1 LHWAGCPIDGIEY
14 LDTNMAEDL
23 VVTILRNALQLEDDC
38 VLTDATRL
46 EEIPAMDSLGQVRLV
61 MEIERVLDDRL
72 SMDEILGI
80 ESLGNIRA
88 LLAAK
93 GKLSV
98 EC

>member
-1 LHWAGCPIDGIEY
+1 MTEH
-14 LDTNMAEDL
+14 NMAEDL

-38 VLTDATRL
+38 ALTDATRL
-46 EEIPAMDSLGQVRLV
+46 EDIPAMDSLGQVRLV
-61 MEIERVLDDRL
+61 MEIERILDDRL

-88 LLAAK
+88 LLASK

>member
-1 LHWAGCPIDGIEY
+1 
-14 LDTNMAEDL
+14 MAEDP
-23 VVTILRNALQLEDDC
+23 VVAILRNALQLEDDC
-38 VLTDATRL
+38 ALSDQTRL
-46 EEIPAMDSLGQVRLV
+46 EEIPSMDSLGQVRLV

-72 SMDEILGI
+72 SMDEILSM
-80 ESLGNIRA
+80 ESVGNIRS